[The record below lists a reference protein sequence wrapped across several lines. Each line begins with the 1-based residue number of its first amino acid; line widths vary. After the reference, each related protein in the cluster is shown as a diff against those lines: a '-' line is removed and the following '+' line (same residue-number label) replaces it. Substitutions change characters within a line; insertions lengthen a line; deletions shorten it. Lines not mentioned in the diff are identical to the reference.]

1 MISFDRVT
9 VTYPDAPAPVIDN
22 VSLTIE
28 EGHFALV
35 IGATGAGK
43 STLLRCVN
51 GLVPHFSG
59 GRLNGTVSVDGRST
73 EKYRPRDLADAV
85 GYVGQDA
92 DATFVADTVEDELG
106 YAMENLGVDAATMR
120 RRVEEVLDTLN
131 LHALRQRAIT
141 TLSGGQRQR
150 VAIGAAFTASPRALV
165 LDEPTSS
172 LDPVSAEEVLASLAR
187 LVHDQG
193 TTILVAEHRLERI
206 VQFADVVVALGA
218 APGEVRSGVPAEI
231 FATAE
236 LAPPVVRLARVA
248 GWSPVPLSVR
258 DARRLAPELRRR
270 LEAVRRPV
278 VTAPRGDRVA
288 KVKALSAS
296 YGPIPA
302 LAEVTLDLHQGEVV
316 ALMGRNGSGKSTL
329 LNHLVGLR
337 RAQRGSVEVL
347 GRAPATLSATEAI
360 RLVGLVPQDPG
371 ALLCAETV
379 AAECRDGDRDGGLA
393 EGATRAVLESLV
405 SGISDSAH
413 PKDLSE
419 GQRLALALAL
429 VLAPEPPL
437 LLLDEPTR
445 GLDYGAKERLSLQL
459 RQLAARGHCVVVA
472 THDVELVA
480 EVADRVVVLADGEV
494 ITDGPARSVVCHSAG
509 LASQVARILAPAEW
523 LTVEEVA
530 SALAA
535 SAPAPTLSPE
545 PRNESAR

>member
-1 MISFDRVT
+1 MIVFDRVT
-9 VTYPDAPAPVIDN
+9 VAYPDASAPALEDVN
-22 VSLTIE
+22 LTIE
-28 EGHFALV
+28 EGHLALV
-35 IGATGAGK
+35 IGATGSGK

-59 GRLNGTVSVDGRST
+59 GRLNGTVTVDGRST
-73 EKYRPRDLADAV
+73 ERYRPRDLADAV
-85 GYVGQDA
+85 GYVGQDP
-92 DATFVADTVEDELG
+92 DATFVADTVEDELA
-106 YAMENLGVDAATMR
+106 YAMENLGVDPATMR
-120 RRVEEVLDTLN
+120 RRVEDVLDTLN

-150 VAIGAAFTASPRALV
+150 VAIGAAFTAAPRALV

-206 VQFADVVVALGA
+206 VQFADVVVEIGGA
-218 APGEVRSGVPAEI
+218 HGGVRSDTPASV

-236 LAPPVVRLARVA
+236 LAPPVVRLSRVA

-258 DARRLAPELRRR
+258 DARRHAPELRHR
-270 LEAVRRPV
+270 LEQGGRLHDP
-278 VTAPRGDRVA
+278 TSRGDRVA
-288 KVKALSAS
+288 QVKGLTAT

-302 LAEVTLDLHQGEVV
+302 LADVSLEFYEGEVM
-316 ALMGRNGSGKSTL
+316 AIMGRNGAGKSTL
-329 LNHLVGLR
+329 LHHLVGLR
-337 RAQRGSVEVL
+337 RPQRGAVEVL
-347 GRAPATLSATEAI
+347 GRVPVTLGASEAI

-379 AAECRDGDRDGGLA
+379 ASECRDADRDAGLA
-393 EGATRAVLESLV
+393 GGTTRAVLESIV
-405 SGISDSAH
+405 AGIPNDRH

-419 GQRLALALAL
+419 GQRLALALAI
-429 VLAPEPPL
+429 VLAPAPPL

-445 GLDYGAKERLSLQL
+445 GLDYGAKERLSHLL
-459 RQLAARGHCVVVA
+459 RRLAASGHCVVVA

-494 ITDGPARSVVCHSAG
+494 ITDGPTRSVVCHSAG

-530 SALAA
+530 AALNGRAFRGGTP
-535 SAPAPTLSPE
+535 S
-545 PRNESAR
+545 

>member
-1 MISFDRVT
+1 VIAFDRVT
-9 VTYPDAPAPVIDN
+9 VTYPGASAPALEN
-22 VSLTIE
+22 VNLVIE
-28 EGHFALV
+28 EGHLALV
-35 IGATGAGK
+35 IGTTGSGK

-59 GRLNGTVSVDGRST
+59 GRLNGTVTVDGRST
-73 EKYRPRDLADAV
+73 EQYRPRDLADAV
-85 GYVGQDA
+85 GFVGQDP
-92 DATFVADTVEDELG
+92 DATFVADTVEDELA
-106 YAMENLGVDAATMR
+106 YAMENLGMDSATMR
-120 RRVEEVLDTLN
+120 RRVEDVLDTLN

-150 VAIGAAFTASPRALV
+150 VAIGAAFTAAPRALV

-206 VQFADVVVALGA
+206 VQFADLVVELGT
-218 APGEVRSGVPAEI
+218 APGGVRSGTPAAI

-236 LAPPVVRLARVA
+236 LAPPVVRLARAA

-258 DARRLAPELRRR
+258 DARRHAPELRHR
-270 LEAVRRPV
+270 LGASARPA
-278 VTAPRGDRVA
+278 APASRGDRVA
-288 KVKALSAS
+288 RVKGLTAA

-302 LAEVTLDLHQGEVV
+302 LANVTLDFHEGEVMAV
-316 ALMGRNGSGKSTL
+316 MGRNGAGKSTL
-329 LNHLVGLR
+329 LHHLVGLR
-337 RAQRGSVEVL
+337 RAQRGSVEIL
-347 GRAPATLSATEAI
+347 GRTPAALGASEAI

-393 EGATRAVLESLV
+393 EGTTRAVLESIV
-405 SGISDSAH
+405 GDISDDTH

-419 GQRLALALAL
+419 GQRLALALAI

-445 GLDYGAKERLSLQL
+445 GLDYGAKERLSHQL
-459 RQLAARGHCVVVA
+459 RQLAARGRCVVVA

-494 ITDGPARSVVCHSAG
+494 ITDGLARSVVCHSAG

-530 SALAA
+530 TALAERTRENRA
-535 SAPAPTLSPE
+535 SS
-545 PRNESAR
+545 

>member
-1 MISFDRVT
+1 MIAFDRVT
-9 VTYPDAPAPVIDN
+9 VTYPGAPAPALEN
-22 VSLTIE
+22 LSLAIE
-28 EGHFALV
+28 EGVLALV

-59 GRLNGTVSVDGRST
+59 GRLNGTVTVDGRST
-73 EKYRPRDLADAV
+73 EQYRPRDLADAV
-85 GYVGQDA
+85 GYVGQDP
-92 DATFVADTVEDELG
+92 DATFVADTVEDELA
-106 YAMENLGVDAATMR
+106 YAMENLGVDSATMR
-120 RRVEEVLDTLN
+120 RRVEDVLDTLN
-131 LHALRQRAIT
+131 LHALRQRAIS

-150 VAIGAAFTASPRALV
+150 VAIGAAFTAAPRALV

-206 VQFADVVVALGA
+206 VQFADIVVEIGTG
-218 APGEVRSGVPAEI
+218 PGDVRSGTPAAI

-236 LAPPVVRLARVA
+236 LAPPVVRLARMA

-258 DARRLAPELRRR
+258 DARRQAPELRHR
-270 LEAVRRPV
+270 LEASTRLA
-278 VTAPRGDRVA
+278 APASRGDRVA
-288 KVKALSAS
+288 RVKGLTAA
-296 YGPIPA
+296 YGPVPA
-302 LAEVTLDLHQGEVV
+302 LADVTLDFHEGEVV
-316 ALMGRNGSGKSTL
+316 AVMGRNGAGKSTL
-329 LNHLVGLR
+329 LHHLVGLR

-347 GRAPATLSATEAI
+347 GRAPAALSASEAI

-393 EGATRAVLESLV
+393 AGTTRAVLESLV
-405 SGISDSAH
+405 GGISGGAH

-419 GQRLALALAL
+419 GQRLALALAV

-445 GLDYGAKERLSLQL
+445 GLDYGAKERLSRQL

-480 EVADRVVVLADGEV
+480 EVADRVVVLADGEA
-494 ITDGPARSVVCHSAG
+494 ITDGPARSVVCHSTS

-530 SALAA
+530 TALAER
-535 SAPAPTLSPE
+535 PGHRTTP
-545 PRNESAR
+545 

>member
-9 VTYPDAPAPVIDN
+9 VSYPGALAPALDN

-28 EGHFALV
+28 EGNFALV

-59 GRLNGTVSVDGRST
+59 GRLNGTVTVDGRTT
-73 EKYRPRDLADAV
+73 EKFRPRELADIV

-92 DATFVADTVEDELG
+92 DASFVADTVEDELA
-106 YAMENLGVDAATMR
+106 YAMENLGVDPATMR
-120 RRVEEVLDTLN
+120 RRVEDVLDTLN
-131 LHALRQRAIT
+131 LHALRQRAIS

-150 VAIGAAFTASPRALV
+150 VAIGAAFTAAPRSLV

-218 APGEVRSGVPAEI
+218 GRGEVRSGSPADI
-231 FATAE
+231 FATAD

-258 DARRLAPELRRR
+258 DARRQAPQLRHR
-270 LEAVRRPV
+270 LEPHPHPALVA
-278 VTAPRGDRVA
+278 APGDRVA
-288 KVKALSAS
+288 KVKGLTAS

-302 LAEVTLDLHQGEVV
+302 LSEVTLDLHEGEVV
-316 ALMGRNGSGKSTL
+316 ALMGRNGAGKSTL

-337 RAQRGSVEVL
+337 RPQQGSVEVL
-347 GRAPATLSATEAI
+347 GHAPGTLRAREAV

-371 ALLCAETV
+371 SLLCAETV
-379 AAECRDGDRDGGLA
+379 AAECRDGDRDGGL
-393 EGATRAVLESLV
+393 ESGTTRAVLDSLV
-405 SGISDSAH
+405 SGISDTVH

-419 GQRLALALAL
+419 GERLALALAL
-429 VLAPEPPL
+429 VLAPAPPL

-445 GLDYGAKERLSLQL
+445 GLDYGAKERLSRQL
-459 RQLAARGHCVVVA
+459 RHLATQGHCVVVA

-530 SALAA
+530 VALVGRQSRDEAD
-535 SAPAPTLSPE
+535 
-545 PRNESAR
+545 R

>member
-1 MISFDRVT
+1 VIAFDRVT
-9 VTYPDAPAPVIDN
+9 VTYPGVAVPALED

-28 EGHFALV
+28 EGHLALV
-35 IGATGAGK
+35 IGPTGSGK

-59 GRLNGTVSVDGRST
+59 GSLSGTVTVDGRST
-73 EKYRPRDLADAV
+73 EHYRPRDLADAV
-85 GYVGQDA
+85 GYVGQDP
-92 DATFVADTVEDELG
+92 DASFVADTVEDELA
-106 YAMENLGVDAATMR
+106 YAMENLGVEPATMR
-120 RRVEEVLDTLN
+120 RRVEDVLDALN

-150 VAIGAAFTASPRALV
+150 VAIGAAFTAAPRALV

-206 VQFADVVVALGA
+206 VQFADVVVEIGTR
-218 APGEVRSGVPAEI
+218 PGGVRSGSPASI

-236 LAPPVVRLARVA
+236 LAPPVVRLSRVA

-258 DARRLAPELRRR
+258 DARRHAPGMRHR
-270 LEAVRRPV
+270 LEQRRQEREP
-278 VTAPRGDRVA
+278 APRGDRVA
-288 KVKALSAS
+288 QVKNLTAA

-302 LAEVTLDLHQGEVV
+302 LADVSLEFHEGEVM
-316 ALMGRNGSGKSTL
+316 AIMGRNGAGKSTL
-329 LNHLVGLR
+329 LHHLVGLR

-347 GRAPATLSATEAI
+347 GRAPATLAASEAI

-379 AAECRDGDRDGGLA
+379 AGECRDADRDGGLF
-393 EGATRAVLESLV
+393 EGATRAVLESIV
-405 SGISDSAH
+405 TGIPDDRH

-419 GQRLALALAL
+419 GQRLALALAI

-445 GLDYGAKERLSLQL
+445 GLDYGAKERLSRQL
-459 RQLAARGHCVVVA
+459 RLLAARGHCVVVA

-494 ITDGPARSVVCHSAG
+494 ITDGPTRSVVCHSAG

-530 SALAA
+530 AAL
-535 SAPAPTLSPE
+535 T
-545 PRNESAR
+545 ARGLRDGTGS

>member
-1 MISFDRVT
+1 VITFDRVT
-9 VTYPDAPAPVIDN
+9 VTYPEASSPALQD
-22 VSLTIE
+22 VSLSIE
-28 EGHFALV
+28 EGQFALV
-35 IGATGAGK
+35 VGPTGSGK

-59 GRLNGTVSVDGRST
+59 GRLNGTVTVDGRST
-73 EKYRPRDLADAV
+73 ENYRPRDLADAV
-85 GYVGQDA
+85 GFVGQDA
-92 DATFVADTVEDELG
+92 DASFVADTVEDELA

-120 RRVEEVLDTLN
+120 RRVEDVLDALN

-150 VAIGAAFTASPRALV
+150 VAIGAAFTAAPRALV

-206 VQFADVVVALGA
+206 AQFADVAVDLGEG
-218 APGEVRSGVPAEI
+218 PGEVRVGPPTEI
-231 FATAE
+231 FATAR
-236 LAPPVVRLARVA
+236 LAPPVVRLARLA
-248 GWSPVPLSVR
+248 GWHPVPLSVR
-258 DARRLAPELRRR
+258 DARRLAGSLRGRLGQSPPPEVP
-270 LEAVRRPV
+270 A
-278 VTAPRGDRVA
+278 RGERVA
-288 KVKALSAS
+288 RTKALGAS

-302 LAEVTLDLHQGEVV
+302 LRDVSLDLYQGEVV
-316 ALMGRNGSGKSTL
+316 ALMGRNGAGKSTL
-329 LNHLVGLR
+329 LYHLVGLR
-337 RAQRGSVEVL
+337 RPQRGSVEVL
-347 GRAPATLSATEAI
+347 GQAPGALSPPQAI
-360 RLVGLVPQDPG
+360 RLVGLVPQDPA

-379 AAECRDGDRDGGLA
+379 EAECSDADRDAGLDS
-393 EGATRAVLESLV
+393 GTTRAVLESIV
-405 SGISDSAH
+405 GGIKDSAH

-445 GLDYGAKERLSLQL
+445 GLDYRAKEHLASRLRL
-459 RQLAARGHCVVVA
+459 LAAKGHCVVVA

-509 LASQVARILAPAEW
+509 LASQVSRILAPADW

-530 SALAA
+530 VALAA
-535 SAPAPTLSPE
+535 GPATSGC
-545 PRNESAR
+545 AR

>member
-1 MISFDRVT
+1 MINFDRVS
-9 VTYPDAPAPVIDN
+9 VTYPGATTPSLEN
-22 VSLTIE
+22 VNLTIE

-59 GRLNGTVSVDGRST
+59 GRLNGTVTVEGRST
-73 EKYRPRDLADAV
+73 QRYRPRDLADV
-85 GYVGQDA
+85 IGFVGQDS
-92 DATFVADTVEDELG
+92 DASFVADTVEDELA

-120 RRVEEVLDTLN
+120 RRVEDVLDVLN
-131 LHALRQRAIT
+131 LHALRHRAIT

-150 VAIGAAFTASPRALV
+150 VAIGAAFTAAPRALV

-193 TTILVAEHRLERI
+193 ITILVAEHRLERI
-206 VQFADVVVALGA
+206 VQFADVVVSFGPTRGDVVCGTPA
-218 APGEVRSGVPAEI
+218 AI

-236 LAPPVVRLARVA
+236 LAPPVVRLARLT

-258 DARRLAPELRRR
+258 DARRHAGELRRR
-270 LEAVRRPV
+270 LEPAPRPPEVAVRGERI
-278 VTAPRGDRVA
+278 ARV
-288 KVKALSAS
+288 KGLTAS
-296 YGPIPA
+296 YGTIPA
-302 LAEVTLDLHQGEVV
+302 LADVTLELFEGEVT
-316 ALMGRNGSGKSTL
+316 AIMGRNGAGKSTL

-337 RAQRGSVEVL
+337 RAKQGTVEVL
-347 GRAPATLSATEAI
+347 GRSPASLSAPEVI
-360 RLVGLVPQDPG
+360 KLVGLVPQDPG
-371 ALLCAETV
+371 ALLCTESV
-379 AAECRDGDRDGGLA
+379 AAECRQADREAGLA
-393 EGATRAVLESLV
+393 AGTSRAVLESLV
-405 SGISDSAH
+405 PNISDDAH

-419 GQRLALALAL
+419 GQRLALVLAV

-445 GLDYGAKERLSLQL
+445 GLDYAAKEHLSDHLRLLG
-459 RQLAARGHCVVVA
+459 ARGHCVVIA

-494 ITDGPARSVVCHSAG
+494 ITDGPARSVVCRSAG
-509 LASQVARILAPAEW
+509 LSSQVARILAPAQW
-523 LTVEEVA
+523 LTVEEVDA
-530 SALAA
+530 ALR
-535 SAPAPTLSPE
+535 APT
-545 PRNESAR
+545 RESR

>member
-9 VTYPDAPAPVIDN
+9 VSYPGATEPVLHEVN
-22 VSLTIE
+22 LSVE

-35 IGATGAGK
+35 IGPTGAGK

-59 GRLNGTVSVDGRST
+59 GRLTGTVAVDGRST
-73 EKYRPRDLADAV
+73 EKYRPRDLADVV
-85 GYVGQDA
+85 GYVGQDC
-92 DATFVADTVEDELG
+92 DATFVADTVEDELA
-106 YAMENLGVDAATMR
+106 YAMENLGVDGPTMR
-120 RRVEEVLDTLN
+120 RRVEDVLDSLN

-150 VAIGAAFTASPRALV
+150 VAIGAAFTAAPRALV

-206 VQFADVVVALGA
+206 AHFADVVVTLDPTTSA
-218 APGEVRSGVPAEI
+218 VRSGAPEAI
-231 FATAE
+231 FATAD
-236 LAPPVVRLARVA
+236 LAPPVVRLGRLA
-248 GWSPVPLSVR
+248 GWTPVPLSVR
-258 DARRLAPELRRR
+258 DARRLAPALRRR
-270 LEAVRRPV
+270 LGPGGQGEVPL
-278 VTAPRGDRVA
+278 TRGERVA
-288 KVKALSAS
+288 NVKGLTAG
-296 YGPIPA
+296 YGSVPA
-302 LAEVTLDLHQGEVV
+302 LAEVTLDLYEGEVT
-316 ALMGRNGSGKSTL
+316 ALMGRNGAGKSTL
-329 LNHLVGLR
+329 LHHLVGLR

-347 GRAPATLSATEAI
+347 GRAPATLSAREAV

-379 AAECRDGDRDGGLA
+379 ASECTQADVDGGL
-393 EGATRAVLESLV
+393 GAGTTRAVLESLV
-405 SGISDSAH
+405 GPIADGAH
-413 PKDLSE
+413 PKELSE

-437 LLLDEPTR
+437 VLLDEPTR
-445 GLDYGAKERLSLQL
+445 GLDYRAKEALARQL
-459 RQLAARGHCVVVA
+459 RQLAARGHCVLVA

-494 ITDGPARSVVCHSAG
+494 ITDGPARTVVCTSTG
-509 LASQVARILAPAEW
+509 LASQVARILAPARW

-530 SALAA
+530 GALAA
-535 SAPAPTLSPE
+535 TTTSTEAFP
-545 PRNESAR
+545 

>member
-1 MISFDRVT
+1 MINFDRVT
-9 VTYPDAPAPVIDN
+9 VTYPGALAPALEN
-22 VSLTIE
+22 VSLAIE

-59 GRLNGTVSVDGRST
+59 GRLNGTVTVDGRTT

-92 DATFVADTVEDELG
+92 DASFVADTVEDELA
-106 YAMENLGVDAATMR
+106 YAMENLGVDPATMR
-120 RRVEEVLDTLN
+120 RRVEDVLDTLN
-131 LHALRQRAIT
+131 LHALRQRAIS

-150 VAIGAAFTASPRALV
+150 VAIGAAFTAAPRSLV

-218 APGEVRSGVPAEI
+218 APGDVRSGPPAEI
-231 FATAE
+231 FATAN

-258 DARRLAPELRRR
+258 DARRQAPALRRR
-270 LEAVRRPV
+270 LEPARQRVMLATP
-278 VTAPRGDRVA
+278 GDRVA
-288 KVKALSAS
+288 RVKGLTAA
-296 YGPIPA
+296 YGPVAA
-302 LAEVTLDLHQGEVV
+302 LAEVTLELHEGEVV
-316 ALMGRNGSGKSTL
+316 ALMGRNGAGKSTL

-337 RAQRGSVEVL
+337 RPQRGSVEVL
-347 GRAPATLSATEAI
+347 GRSPAALSAPEAI

-371 ALLCAETV
+371 TLLCAETV
-379 AAECRDGDRDGGLA
+379 EAECRDGDRDAGLA
-393 EGATRAVLESLV
+393 VGTTRAVLESLV
-405 SGISDSAH
+405 GGICDSAH

-445 GLDYGAKERLSLQL
+445 GLDYGAKERLSCQL
-459 RQLAARGHCVVVA
+459 RRLAAHGHCVVVA

-480 EVADRVVVLADGEV
+480 EVADRVIVLADGEV
-494 ITDGPARSVVCHSAG
+494 ITDGAARSVVCHSTG

-530 SALAA
+530 EALAA
-535 SAPAPTLSPE
+535 MGS
-545 PRNESAR
+545 RNESAR

>member
-1 MISFDRVT
+1 MIAFDRVT
-9 VTYPDAPAPVIDN
+9 VVYPGAFAPALEN
-22 VSLTIE
+22 VSLTID
-28 EGHFALV
+28 EGHLALV
-35 IGATGAGK
+35 IGATGSGK

-59 GRLNGTVSVDGRST
+59 GRLTGAVTVDGRST
-73 EKYRPRDLADAV
+73 ERYRPRDLADAV
-85 GYVGQDA
+85 GYVGQDP
-92 DATFVADTVEDELG
+92 DATFVADTVEDELA
-106 YAMENLGVDAATMR
+106 YAMENLGVDPATMR
-120 RRVEEVLDTLN
+120 RRVEDVLDTLN

-150 VAIGAAFTASPRALV
+150 VAIGAAFTAAPRTLV

-206 VQFADVVVALGA
+206 VQFADVVVEIGSAQGA
-218 APGEVRSGVPAEI
+218 VRSGTPAFI

-236 LAPPVVRLARVA
+236 LAPPVVRLSRAA

-270 LEAVRRPV
+270 LERGARPQD
-278 VTAPRGDRVA
+278 AESRGDRVA
-288 KVKALSAS
+288 QVKGLVAA

-302 LAEVTLDLHQGEVV
+302 LADVSLELYEGQVM
-316 ALMGRNGSGKSTL
+316 AIMGRNGAGKSTL
-329 LNHLVGLR
+329 LHHLVGLR
-337 RAQRGSVEVL
+337 RPQRGAVEVL
-347 GRAPATLSATEAI
+347 GRVPATLGASEAV

-379 AAECRDGDRDGGLA
+379 AGECRDADRDAGLA
-393 EGATRAVLESLV
+393 DGTTRAVLESIV
-405 SGISDSAH
+405 AGIPDDRH

-419 GQRLALALAL
+419 GQRLALALAI
-429 VLAPEPPL
+429 VLAPAPPI

-445 GLDYGAKERLSLQL
+445 GLDYRAKERLSHLL

-494 ITDGPARSVVCHSAG
+494 ITDGPTRSVVCHSAG

-530 SALAA
+530 AALNRRVFREG
-535 SAPAPTLSPE
+535 APS
-545 PRNESAR
+545 

>member
-1 MISFDRVT
+1 MIAFDRVT
-9 VTYPDAPAPVIDN
+9 VTYPDASVPALED

-28 EGHFALV
+28 EGHLALV
-35 IGATGAGK
+35 IGATGSGK

-59 GRLNGTVSVDGRST
+59 GRLNGTVTVDGRST
-73 EKYRPRDLADAV
+73 EQYRPRDLADAV
-85 GYVGQDA
+85 GYVGQDP
-92 DATFVADTVEDELG
+92 DATFVADTVEDELA
-106 YAMENLGVDAATMR
+106 YAMENLGMDPATMR
-120 RRVEEVLDTLN
+120 RRVEDVLDTLN

-150 VAIGAAFTASPRALV
+150 VAIGAAFTAAPRALV

-206 VQFADVVVALGA
+206 VQFADVVVELGGA
-218 APGEVRSGVPAEI
+218 ASAVRCGVPSVI
-231 FATAE
+231 FAATA
-236 LAPPVVRLARVA
+236 LAPPVVRLSRVA

-258 DARRLAPELRRR
+258 DARRHAPELRHR
-270 LEAVRRPV
+270 LERSARPESLLS
-278 VTAPRGDRVA
+278 RGDRVA
-288 KVKALSAS
+288 TVRGLTAA

-302 LAEVTLDLHQGEVV
+302 LADVSVDFHEGEVL
-316 ALMGRNGSGKSTL
+316 AIMGRNGAGKSTL
-329 LNHLVGLR
+329 LHYLVGLR
-337 RAQRGSVEVL
+337 RAQRGAVDVL
-347 GRAPATLSATEAI
+347 GRAPAALGASEAR
-360 RLVGLVPQDPG
+360 RLVGLVPQDPS
-371 ALLCAETV
+371 ALLYAETV
-379 AAECRDGDRDGGLA
+379 AEECRDGDRDGGLR
-393 EGATRAVLESLV
+393 EGTTRDMLESIIT
-405 SGISDSAH
+405 GIPDDAH

-419 GQRLALALAL
+419 GQRLGLALAI

-445 GLDYGAKERLSLQL
+445 GLDYGAKERLSRQL

-494 ITDGPARSVVCHSAG
+494 ITDGPARSVVCHSTG

-530 SALAA
+530 TALAGR
-535 SAPAPTLSPE
+535 
-545 PRNESAR
+545 PRETGP

>member
-1 MISFDRVT
+1 
-9 VTYPDAPAPVIDN
+9 
-22 VSLTIE
+22 
-28 EGHFALV
+28 V
-35 IGATGAGK
+35 IGSTGAGK
-43 STLLRCVN
+43 STLLSCVN

-59 GRLNGTVSVDGRST
+59 GRLNGTVTVNGRTT
-73 EKYRPRDLADAV
+73 EKYRPRDLADVV

-92 DATFVADTVEDELG
+92 DASFVADTVEDELA
-106 YAMENLGVDAATMR
+106 YAMENLGVDPATMR
-120 RRVEEVLDTLN
+120 RRVEDVLDTLN

-150 VAIGAAFTASPRALV
+150 VAIGAAFTAAPRALV

-172 LDPVSAEEVLASLAR
+172 LDPVSAEEVLSSLAR

-206 VQFADVVVALGA
+206 VHFADVVVELGA
-218 APGEVRSGVPAEI
+218 APGPVRTGPPAEI
-231 FATAE
+231 FATAA

-258 DARRLAPELRRR
+258 DARRHAREFR
-270 LEAVRRPV
+270 LHLGPPRAVEA
-278 VTAPRGDRVA
+278 ARGDLVA
-288 KVKALSAS
+288 RLKGLTAA

-302 LAEVTLDLHQGEVV
+302 LAEVTLDFHEGEVT
-316 ALMGRNGSGKSTL
+316 ALMGRNGAGKSTL

-337 RAQRGSVEVL
+337 RTQHGSVDVL
-347 GRAPATLSATEAI
+347 GRSPATLSAPEAI

-371 ALLCAETV
+371 TLLCAESV
-379 AAECRDGDRDGGLA
+379 AAECRDGDRDAGLA
-393 EGATRAVLESLV
+393 PGTTRAVLESLV
-405 SGISDSAH
+405 GGISDLAH

-445 GLDYGAKERLSLQL
+445 GLDYGAKERLARQL
-459 RQLAARGHCVVVA
+459 RDLAARGHCVVVA

-480 EVADRVVVLADGEV
+480 EVADRVIVLADGEV
-494 ITDGPARSVVCHSAG
+494 ITDGPARSVVCNSPG
-509 LASQVARILAPAEW
+509 LASQVARILAPDEW

-530 SALAA
+530 DALA
-535 SAPAPTLSPE
+535 PAAT
-545 PRNESAR
+545 RNESAP

>member
-9 VTYPDAPAPVIDN
+9 VTYPGAVLPALEN
-22 VSLTIE
+22 VTLDIE

-35 IGATGAGK
+35 IGATGSGK

-59 GRLNGTVSVDGRST
+59 GRLSGTVSVDGRST

-85 GYVGQDA
+85 GYVGQDC
-92 DATFVADTVEDELG
+92 DATFVADTVEDELA
-106 YAMENLGVDAATMR
+106 YAMENLGVDPATMR
-120 RRVEEVLDTLN
+120 RRVEDVLDTLN

-150 VAIGAAFTASPRALV
+150 VAIGAAFTAAPRSLV

-206 VQFADVVVALGA
+206 AQFADVVVALGA
-218 APGEVRSGVPAEI
+218 SRGAVRTGAPAEI
-231 FATAE
+231 FATAD
-236 LAPPVVRLARVA
+236 LAPPVVRLARMA
-248 GWSPVPLSVR
+248 GWFPVPLSVR
-258 DARRLAPELRRR
+258 DARRRAPELRHR
-270 LEAVRRPV
+270 LEGHPQPMPASS
-278 VTAPRGDRVA
+278 RGDRVA
-288 KVKALSAS
+288 GVKGLSAA

-302 LAEVTLDLHQGEVV
+302 LADVTLDFHEGEVV
-316 ALMGRNGSGKSTL
+316 ALMGRNGAGKSTL
-329 LNHLVGLR
+329 LHHLVGLR
-337 RAQRGSVEVL
+337 RPQRGSVEVL
-347 GRAPATLSATEAI
+347 GRAPAALSAPEAI

-371 ALLCAETV
+371 ALLCAQSV
-379 AAECRDGDRDGGLA
+379 GAECRDGDRDAGLA
-393 EGATRAVLESLV
+393 EGTTGALLESLV
-405 SGISDSAH
+405 AGIPEEAH

-419 GQRLALALAL
+419 GQRLALALAV

-445 GLDYGAKERLSLQL
+445 GLDYGAKERLSGQL
-459 RQLAARGHCVVVA
+459 RQLAARGRCVVVA

-494 ITDGPARSVVCHSAG
+494 ITDGPTRSVVCHSAG

-523 LTVEEVA
+523 LTVEEIA
-530 SALAA
+530 RALAGRT
-535 SAPAPTLSPE
+535 PG
-545 PRNESAR
+545 NGVAR

>member
-1 MISFDRVT
+1 VITFDRVT
-9 VTYPDAPAPVIDN
+9 VTYPGASAPTLEN
-22 VSLTIE
+22 VSLEIE

-59 GRLNGTVSVDGRST
+59 GLLNGSVTVDGRST
-73 EKYRPRDLADAV
+73 ENYRPRDLADAV

-92 DATFVADTVEDELG
+92 DASFVADTVEDELA
-106 YAMENLGVDAATMR
+106 YAMENLGVEAATMR
-120 RRVEEVLDTLN
+120 RRVEDVLDALN

-150 VAIGAAFTASPRALV
+150 VAIGAAFTAAPRALV

-206 VQFADVVVALGA
+206 AQFADVVVELGTGA
-218 APGEVRSGVPAEI
+218 GELRSGPPAVV
-231 FATAE
+231 FATAA
-236 LAPPVVRLARVA
+236 LAPPVVRLARLA
-248 GWSPVPLSVR
+248 GWFPVPLSVR
-258 DARRLAPELRRR
+258 DARRHAPELRRR
-270 LEAVRRPV
+270 LE
-278 VTAPRGDRVA
+278 PRWHPAAIAEPGERVA
-288 KVKALSAS
+288 RVKGLTAA

-302 LAEVTLDLHQGEVV
+302 LADVSLDLREGEVV
-316 ALMGRNGSGKSTL
+316 ALMGRNGAGKSTL
-329 LNHLVGLR
+329 LHHLVGLR
-337 RAQRGSVEVL
+337 RPQHGSVDVL
-347 GRAPATLSATEAI
+347 GRAPAAISPAEAI

-371 ALLCAETV
+371 ALLCAESVT
-379 AAECRDGDRDGGLA
+379 AECADADRDARLDTGT
-393 EGATRAVLESLV
+393 TRAVLESLV
-405 SGISDSAH
+405 EDIPPSAH

-419 GQRLALALAL
+419 GQRLALALAI

-445 GLDYGAKERLSLQL
+445 GLDYTAKERLSRHL
-459 RQLAARGHCVVVA
+459 RELAARGRCVVVA

-509 LASQVARILAPAEW
+509 LASQVSRILAPAEW
-523 LTVEEVA
+523 LTVEEVEAAFGATA
-530 SALAA
+530 SR
-535 SAPAPTLSPE
+535 T
-545 PRNESAR
+545 ESAR

>member
-1 MISFDRVT
+1 MIAFDRVT
-9 VTYPDAPAPVIDN
+9 VTYPGAPAPALEN
-22 VSLTIE
+22 LSLAIE
-28 EGHFALV
+28 EGVLALV

-59 GRLNGTVSVDGRST
+59 GRLNGTVTVDGRST
-73 EKYRPRDLADAV
+73 EQYRPRDLADAV
-85 GYVGQDA
+85 GYVGQDP
-92 DATFVADTVEDELG
+92 DATFVADTVEDELA
-106 YAMENLGVDAATMR
+106 YAMENLGVDLAAMR
-120 RRVEEVLDTLN
+120 RRVEDVLDTLN
-131 LHALRQRAIT
+131 LHALRQRAIA

-150 VAIGAAFTASPRALV
+150 VAIGAAFTAAPRALV

-206 VQFADVVVALGA
+206 VQFADIVVEIGTG
-218 APGEVRSGVPAEI
+218 PGDVRSGTPAAI

-236 LAPPVVRLARVA
+236 LAPPVVRLARMA

-258 DARRLAPELRRR
+258 DARRQAPELRHR
-270 LEAVRRPV
+270 LEASTRLA
-278 VTAPRGDRVA
+278 APASRGDRVA
-288 KVKALSAS
+288 RVKGLTAA
-296 YGPIPA
+296 YGPVPA
-302 LAEVTLDLHQGEVV
+302 LADVTLDFHEGEVV
-316 ALMGRNGSGKSTL
+316 AVMGRNGAGKSTL
-329 LNHLVGLR
+329 LHHLVGLR

-347 GRAPATLSATEAI
+347 GRAPAALSASEAI
-360 RLVGLVPQDPG
+360 RLVGLVPQDAG
-371 ALLCAETV
+371 ALLC
-379 AAECRDGDRDGGLA
+379 AECRDGDRDGGLA
-393 EGATRAVLESLV
+393 AGTTRAVLESLV
-405 SGISDSAH
+405 GGISGGAH

-419 GQRLALALAL
+419 GQRLALALAV

-445 GLDYGAKERLSLQL
+445 GLDYGAKERLSRQL

-480 EVADRVVVLADGEV
+480 EVADRVVVLADGEA
-494 ITDGPARSVVCHSAG
+494 ITDGPARSVVCHSTS

-530 SALAA
+530 TALAER
-535 SAPAPTLSPE
+535 PGHRTTP
-545 PRNESAR
+545 